1 VILAKLFPEPVLA
14 GKQTDLL
21 RLLSVPDGR
30 ISMENFRDGT
40 QEVLTGPNDNRNSPG
55 KGTTNVGIDC

>member
-1 VILAKLFPEPVLA
+1 MIPATLFPGPVLA
-14 GKQTDLL
+14 GKQSNLF

-30 ISMENFRDGT
+30 ISVENFRDEN
-40 QEVLTGPNDNRNSPG
+40 QEVLTSANDNRNSPG